1 MKAINIIKSL
11 EDLAPQYLIDKWD
24 NTGFQIGDPHREVKK
39 ILIALDLDRRVLER
53 ALEIN
58 AQMIITH
65 HPIIFS
71 PLKSL
76 NKFNY
81 KEGLIYDIIKED
93 IVVYNAHTNLDMADG
108 GINDALAQILGLK
121 NTRPLKNIYEEN
133 LYKLVVF
140 VPNSHRDI
148 ILKVLGDEGAGF
160 IGNYSHC
167 TYNLEGFG
175 TFMPLEGTNPF
186 IGNINELEKVKE
198 SRIET
203 IVEEKDLK
211 RVVNA
216 MIKAHPYE
224 EVAYDIYKLE
234 NQGKTFGYGRIGEIN
249 EIHLNKYLKTIKE
262 KLDTEY
268 LIVYGNDDKIVK
280 NVAICGGSGSDFIKD
295 AYLNKADIYI
305 TGDIKYHHA
314 QYGDELGLTIV
325 DAGHFHT
332 EKVVLPIIKEYLE
345 RNIDNIE
352 IQIYE
357 KSSPPYRIV

>member
-1 MKAINIIKSL
+1 
-11 EDLAPQYLIDKWD
+11 
-24 NTGFQIGDPHREVKK
+24 
-39 ILIALDLDRRVLER
+39 
-53 ALEIN
+53 
-58 AQMIITH
+58 MIITH

-71 PLKSL
+71 PPLKSL

-108 GINDALAQILGLK
+108 GVNDALAQILGLK
-121 NTRPLKNIYEEN
+121 KHKAFKNIYEEN

-234 NQGKTFGYGRIGEIN
+234 NQGKTFGYGRIGGEIN

-280 NVAICGGSGSDFIKD
+280 KM
-295 AYLNKADIYI
+295 
-305 TGDIKYHHA
+305 
-314 QYGDELGLTIV
+314 
-325 DAGHFHT
+325 
-332 EKVVLPIIKEYLE
+332 
-345 RNIDNIE
+345 
-352 IQIYE
+352 
-357 KSSPPYRIV
+357 